1 VQTNRVQRA
10 FGNFVGWINAYN
22 IISANFTTLAMYPG
36 LFIAYL
42 PVQLNWWESTMIQV
56 AFLAVVVIIN
66 IIGVDFLSR
75 LSLAILFV
83 ILLPFVIEIVAIPTA
98 GYFEP
103 RALLEA
109 RSFAHIDW
117 ALFISVIIWN
127 LDGFDIMGA
136 MAGEVEGGRST
147 YIQGPFAR
155 SLSLSLVIVIIR
167 QSLGLLLADTISATR
182 R

>member
-1 VQTNRVQRA
+1 MQRA
-10 FGNFVGWINAYN
+10 FGDFIGWINAYN
-22 IISANFTTLAMYPG
+22 IISANFTTLAMYPL

-42 PVQLNWWESTMIQV
+42 PVQLNWWEAMLVQV
-56 AFLAVVVIIN
+56 GFLAVVVIIN

-83 ILLPFVIEIVAIPTA
+83 ILLPFIIEVVAIPVE

-103 RALLEA
+103 RAVLDT
-109 RSFAHIDW
+109 RKFGDIDW

-147 YIQGPFAR
+147 YIR
-155 SLSLSLVIVIIR
+155 
-167 QSLGLLLADTISATR
+167 GLPPP
-182 R
+182 

>member
-1 VQTNRVQRA
+1 MQRA
-10 FGNFVGWINAYN
+10 FGDFIGWINAYN
-22 IISANFTTLAMYPG
+22 IISANFTTLGTHAPTHTPVGALHLLPLADIDGFVTAMYPG

-42 PVQLNWWESTMIQV
+42 PVQLNWWEAMMVQV
-56 AFLAVVVIIN
+56 GFLAVVVIIN

-83 ILLPFVIEIVAIPTA
+83 ILLPFIIEVVAIPA
-98 GYFEP
+98 EGYFEP
-103 RALLEA
+103 RAVLDT
-109 RSFAHIDW
+109 RKFGDIDW

-147 YIQGPFAR
+147 YIRGQPPP
-155 SLSLSLVIVIIR
+155 
-167 QSLGLLLADTISATR
+167 
-182 R
+182 